1 MISPITRPISKKYL
15 ALYKTRKRAQET
27 AASITKKA
35 RKTFE
40 KMRKGMMAPAVAP
53 TPYVDSK
60 GRRINK
66 TNNGAV
72 FTKNAEGD
80 RNYKPVANAV
90 KPVANNA
97 PVKTITKETVK
108 NVPKE
113 IRPKK

>member
-15 ALYKTRKRAQET
+15 ALYKTMKRAQET
-27 AASITKKA
+27 AASITK
-35 RKTFE
+35 
-40 KMRKGMMAPAVAP
+40 
-53 TPYVDSK
+53 
-60 GRRINK
+60 
-66 TNNGAV
+66 
-72 FTKNAEGD
+72 NAEGD
-80 RNYKPVANAV
+80 RNY

>member
-1 MISPITRPISKKYL
+1 M
-15 ALYKTRKRAQET
+15 KRAQET

-80 RNYKPVANAV
+80 RNYKPVAN
-90 KPVANNA
+90 NA

>member
-27 AASITKKA
+27 AASI
-35 RKTFE
+35 
-40 KMRKGMMAPAVAP
+40 
-53 TPYVDSK
+53 
-60 GRRINK
+60 
-66 TNNGAV
+66 
-72 FTKNAEGD
+72 TKNAEGD

>member
-1 MISPITRPISKKYL
+1 MST
-15 ALYKTRKRAQET
+15 AMKRVRET
-27 AASITKKA
+27 TASAVKKA
-35 RKTFE
+35 RKTFDR
-40 KMRKGMMAPAVAP
+40 MRQGMMAPVFAP
-53 TPYVDSK
+53 TPFIDAK
-60 GRRINK
+60 GRRINR

-72 FTKNAEGD
+72 FTKNVEGD

-97 PVKTITKETVK
+97 STKTISKETAK

>member
-1 MISPITRPISKKYL
+1 M
-15 ALYKTRKRAQET
+15 KRAQET
-27 AASITKKA
+27 AASI
-35 RKTFE
+35 
-40 KMRKGMMAPAVAP
+40 
-53 TPYVDSK
+53 
-60 GRRINK
+60 
-66 TNNGAV
+66 
-72 FTKNAEGD
+72 TKNAEGD